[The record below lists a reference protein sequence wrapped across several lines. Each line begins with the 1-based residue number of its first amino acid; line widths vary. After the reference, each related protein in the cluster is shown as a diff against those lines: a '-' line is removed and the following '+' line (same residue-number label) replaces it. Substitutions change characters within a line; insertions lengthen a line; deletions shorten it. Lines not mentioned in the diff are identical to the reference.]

1 MSRFNND
8 FDMSKLEQEFELE
21 MNDLSHEV
29 EDSELESLLDGDSEF
44 EYDDNPSNEYEYEE
58 DIPESEWEYPVDNT
72 GTYAERLFELSQ
84 REFENE
90 YEFEFEVNKVLD
102 DMEREYFWGALRRL
116 ARRVIKNPL
125 VRGLAKK
132 AYGFVSSKLPF
143 GNAIKGITQLMR
155 GNLKGALG
163 SAAKALINTYV
174 PGGATALSGIADAV
188 GINAASSDQGKQ
200 EAIEK
205 FVDGVEKAYEFA
217 AENLHAEIDNP
228 LEANKLASQAFEVAV
243 RTMQGRPVRP
253 APPPPPTPPRTPYR
267 RVVNPN
273 HTRVVRL
280 MERPGEDIQRVMIII
295 EKAR

>member
-21 MNDLSHEV
+21 MNDLSNV
-29 EDSELESLLDGDSEF
+29 GEDNELESLLDGDSEF
-44 EYDDNPSNEYEYEE
+44 EYDETPNYEYEE
-58 DIPESEWEYPVDNT
+58 DEPSSEWEYPVDNV

-90 YEFEFEVNKVLD
+90 YELEFEVDKVLN
-102 DMEREYFWGALRRL
+102 DMEREYFWGALKRL
-116 ARRVIKNPL
+116 AKRVVKNPL

-188 GINAASSDQGKQ
+188 GINPESSDKNKQ
-200 EAIEK
+200 ETIEK
-205 FVDGVEKAYEFA
+205 FVEGAEKAYEFA
-217 AENLHAEIDNP
+217 AENLHPNVDNP
-228 LEANKLASQAFEVAV
+228 LEANRLASQAFEVAV
-243 RTMQGRPVRP
+243 RTMQGRPPARP
-253 APPPPPTPPRTPYR
+253 APPPPPRAPRR
-267 RVVNPN
+267 SVVHSND
-273 HTRVVRL
+273 TKVVRL
-280 MERPGEDIQRVMIII
+280 IERPGENIKKVMIII